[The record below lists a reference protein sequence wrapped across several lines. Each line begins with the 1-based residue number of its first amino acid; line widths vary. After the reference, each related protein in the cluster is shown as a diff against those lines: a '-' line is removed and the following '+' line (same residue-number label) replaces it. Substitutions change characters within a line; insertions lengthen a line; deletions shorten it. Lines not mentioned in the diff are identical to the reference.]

1 MMIMMMMITVV
12 VVVVMMMMT
21 GDKDNDDS
29 VVVND
34 DDDNNNDAGSDDND
48 DDDDRDSFF
57 KELQQILT
65 VCELVL
71 KQMTIITMSMI
82 AIVIKSTHES
92 SLKPKLV
99 TCPFAFHP
107 PACI

>member
-1 MMIMMMMITVV
+1 
-12 VVVVMMMMT
+12 MMMMT
-21 GDKDNDDS
+21 IIMML
-29 VVVND
+29 VVMITKTMMIETVSLKNY
-34 DDDNNNDAGSDDND
+34 
-48 DDDDRDSFF
+48 
-57 KELQQILT
+57 KQILT